1 MYSNHWRWYLDEMFG
16 WLPDDAGET
25 EILIGQAQTV
35 GMVCKSLGI
44 SEQSYYRWRR
54 EYGVLKLDQ
63 ASPLKVRCH
72 RIPLKKSAS
81 EAGRFVVRSA
91 GSKGPTP
98 LTQPG
103 RPASG

>member
-63 ASPLKVRCH
+63 ASPLKVRYH
-72 RIPLKKSAS
+72 
-81 EAGRFVVRSA
+81 
-91 GSKGPTP
+91 
-98 LTQPG
+98 
-103 RPASG
+103 RPAVAGVGSIDVWIRRPS

>member
-63 ASPLKVRCH
+63 ASPLKVRYH
-72 RIPLKKSAS
+72 RVSDLRGLKARKPPPGQAGWRCLLSDKAP
-81 EAGRFVVRSA
+81 GRFA
-91 GSKGPTP
+91 
-98 LTQPG
+98 L
-103 RPASG
+103 